1 MSRQR
6 GSFNIHALVL
16 GVLVLVLTTGV
27 IRWSMLGGGI
37 GSKKTRLAFWNG
49 FTGPDGVVMLKIIED
64 FNRQN
69 PDVEVAMQR
78 IPWATYYNKLT
89 VAGSDG
95 RGPEIFVV
103 HTDALPRIR
112 RAGFVADISDL
123 YTGKD
128 AIDIKD
134 FDQVVVDQVQFDGHL
149 EGVPLDIHPQ
159 GAFLNKQM
167 LKDAGYVDS
176 NGNARAP
183 RDRVEMMDF
192 IEKATREA
200 GGDLKDKQW
209 AFAFTYWGANF
220 RSLVPQFGGRYLDEE
235 GNADLDS
242 KPNLKALEFLAG
254 IAKNKQA
261 PPADNGLG
269 WFGFRTKRVAMVWDG
284 VFMLGDLTR
293 LNDFEYLGAPIPQIG
308 DKPGTLA
315 NSHVL
320 CVNKTVSEIEREAS
334 GRFLKYLSDHSLEWA
349 SAGQV
354 PARKSV
360 RENPEFAKMPVQF
373 AFSKQIPT
381 MMYPPRTPVI
391 FEFMLELDR
400 AVERVVRGQ
409 IGPKEA
415 LAEANKNA
423 QTVIDR
429 DRREYPT
436 TQNQSEVK
444 P

>member
-1 MSRQR
+1 M
-6 GSFNIHALVL
+6 LV
-16 GVLVLVLTTGV
+16 VTTGV

-123 YTGKD
+123 YTGTD

-134 FDQVVVDQVQFDGHL
+134 FDQVVVDQVRFDGRM

-192 IEKATREA
+192 IEKATREP
-200 GGDLKDKQW
+200 GGALKDKQW

-242 KPNLKALEFLAG
+242 EPNLKALEFLAG

-308 DKPGTLA
+308 DRPGTLA

-320 CVNKTVSEIEREAS
+320 CVNNSVSEIEREAS

-360 RENPEFAKMPVQF
+360 RANSEFAKMPVQF

-415 LAEANKNA
+415 LADANKNA

-436 TQNQSEVK
+436 TPNLSEAT